1 MAKATNLNKQ
11 AHGLVLQQKTVTA
24 ATTLTTAD
32 SGKTII
38 WTPASGGGYHI
49 TLPKC
54 QAGLHFKFLIKL
66 GDNGIGNSITIGNT
80 DDYFFG
86 RVTVYDSNTDN
97 EEICTQ
103 SVAYATTTLEFI
115 NVDNDSNT
123 TGGTHGDVIYVE
135 AIDANAW
142 AVSAMLGTTG
152 SPGTIA
158 TLDTATTSS

>member
-24 ATTLTTAD
+24 ATTLTAAD

-54 QAGLHFKFLIKL
+54 QAGLNFKFLIKL
-66 GDNGIGNSITIGNT
+66 GDNGVGNSITIGNT

-86 RVTVYDSNTDN
+86 CVIVYDSNSEN
-97 EEICTQ
+97 EEITSQ
-103 SVAYATTTLEFI
+103 NVAYATDTLEFI
-115 NVDNDSNT
+115 NVDSDSAT
-123 TGGTHGDVIYVE
+123 TGGTVGDVIYVE

-152 SPGTIA
+152 TLGTIV
-158 TLDTATTSS
+158 TLAAATTS